1 MDARATN
8 RTDVFRNQSN
18 MRKFLLF
25 FADRMGGRARSLG
38 GSVLAV
44 GLNVGLNEPER
55 RDEEQS
61 S

>member
-38 GSVLAV
+38 GSGLAV
-44 GLNVGLNEPER
+44 NVGLNEPER